1 MRGDGNEGS
10 TGVRHY
16 KKWCIG
22 RGDQIH
28 RPLDPISTTLVVK
41 RRELHR
47 LCQFAIYLCK
57 SFGIRAATARDYIST
72 ANAWHRRRNLVGFAA
87 DMDSSIITQCLK
99 GLARTHIP
107 IRPTIVR
114 LGICA
119 HHLAFGMDAVL
130 GPRGKCGAKNQNLRA
145 ALTSCFAGLLRGCEP
160 CQQDSKPVE
169 FQFLPKRKHIVSLSK
184 GAKGIVIREAK
195 RTSLKDVTPFHETT
209 IQFYPGGEF
218 IDAVAEI
225 IALQIIDPASASDP
239 LFRDPRSNTPIHV
252 SALRDTVK
260 AIARAAGLDPANFG
274 AHSLR
279 CVGFI
284 ELVL

>member
-1 MRGDGNEGS
+1 M
-10 TGVRHY
+10 
-16 KKWCIG
+16 
-22 RGDQIH
+22 
-28 RPLDPISTTLVVK
+28 
-41 RRELHR
+41 
-47 LCQFAIYLCK
+47 
-57 SFGIRAATARDYIST
+57 
-72 ANAWHRRRNLVGFAA
+72 
-87 DMDSSIITQCLK
+87 
-99 GLARTHIP
+99 
-107 IRPTIVR
+107 
-114 LGICA
+114 
-119 HHLAFGMDAVL
+119 
-130 GPRGKCGAKNQNLRA
+130 
-145 ALTSCFAGLLRGCEP
+145 
-160 CQQDSKPVE
+160 
-169 FQFLPKRKHIVSLSK
+169 
-184 GAKGIVIREAK
+184 IREAK